1 MNHLRM
7 NQRVKLWI
15 LLQQNY
21 KINFELISQVNVLIT
36 VKLIG
41 GAKKSFSTDKI
52 VLEKKTDTINDLV
65 SHLIKIKPK
74 NTLEFDTKNLII
86 AVNGVDSS
94 ALDGYDTKLNDDD
107 EISIVPIIHG
117 GSSHRI
123 QFLVAQSNVELF
135 DILFD
140 KQFHRDFLDEL
151 RNKHK
156 QLIIQAINPQFLL
169 SVQHAKKILAI
180 SLHAKK
186 TKTMLSK
193 KIETDILL
201 RFAATTQISS
211 AIKTVGR
218 KMNMDCL
225 IIAMGKKTSLS
236 RLYSELK
243 PFINP
248 KPLSRNN
255 HPFLKKQFN
264 ISKHQLSAVQ
274 SKDSLEDIIVEK
286 AAVLI

>member
-1 MNHLRM
+1 
-7 NQRVKLWI
+7 VKL
-15 LLQQNY
+15 L
-21 KINFELISQVNVLIT
+21 
-36 VKLIG
+36 G

-52 VLEKKTDTINDLV
+52 VLEENISTINELI
-65 SHLIKIKPK
+65 SHLMQIKPK
-74 NTLEFDTKNLII
+74 DTLEFDTKNLLI

-94 ALDGYDTKLNDDD
+94 ALQGYDTKLSGND
-107 EISIVPIIHG
+107 EITIIPIIHG
-117 GSSHRI
+117 GSSRRI
-123 QFLVAQSNVELF
+123 QFLVVQSNVEIF

-140 KQFHRDFLDEL
+140 KRFHSDFLDEL

-156 QLIIQAINPQFLL
+156 HLIIQAINPQFLL

-201 RFAATTQISS
+201 RFAVTTQISA
-211 AIKTVGR
+211 AIKVVGR
-218 KMNMDCL
+218 KMNMDYL
-225 IIAMGKKTSLS
+225 VIAMGKKSSLN

-243 PFINP
+243 PFLNP

-255 HPFLKKQFN
+255 HPFLKRQFN
-264 ISKHQLSAVQ
+264 VSKNQLSVVQ

-286 AAVLI
+286 SAVLV

>member
-1 MNHLRM
+1 M
-7 NQRVKLWI
+7 NQRAKLWT

-21 KINFELISQVNVLIT
+21 KINFELISQVNTLIT
-36 VKLIG
+36 VKLMG

-52 VLEKKTDTINDLV
+52 ILEKNTSTINELI
-65 SHLIKIKPK
+65 SHLMEIKPK
-74 NTLEFDTKNLII
+74 DTLEFDTNNLLI
-86 AVNGVDSS
+86 AVNGIDSS
-94 ALDGYDTKLNDDD
+94 ALQGYDTKLNRDD
-107 EISIVPIIHG
+107 EISIIPIIHG

-123 QFLVAQSNVELF
+123 QFSVAQSNVELF

-151 RNKHK
+151 RKKHK

-186 TKTMLSK
+186 NKALLSK

-201 RFAATTQISS
+201 RFAATTQISD
-211 AIKTVGR
+211 AIKVAGR
-218 KMNMDCL
+218 KLNMDFL
-225 IIAMGKKTSLS
+225 IIAVGKKSSLS
-236 RLYSELK
+236 KLHSELK
-243 PFINP
+243 PFLRA
-248 KPLSRNN
+248 KPLSKNN
-255 HPFLKKQFN
+255 HTFLKKQFKV
-264 ISKHQLSAVQ
+264 SKMHLSAVS

>member
-1 MNHLRM
+1 LT
-7 NQRVKLWI
+7 
-15 LLQQNY
+15 
-21 KINFELISQVNVLIT
+21 T

-52 VLEKKTDTINDLV
+52 VLGEKVNTVNELV
-65 SHLIKIKPK
+65 NHLIKIKPK
-74 NTLEFDTKNLII
+74 DTLEFDTKNLII
-86 AVNGVDSS
+86 AVNGVDTS
-94 ALDGYDTKLNDDD
+94 ALDGYNTKLNDDD

-117 GSSHRI
+117 GSSRRI
-123 QFLVAQSNVELF
+123 QFSVAQSNVELF
-135 DILFD
+135 DMLFD
-140 KQFHRDFLDEL
+140 KQFHIDFLDEI
-151 RNKHK
+151 RKKYK

-201 RFAATTQISS
+201 RFAVTTQIST
-211 AIKTVGR
+211 AIKIAGR
-218 KMNMDCL
+218 KMNMDCMV
-225 IIAMGKKTSLS
+225 IAMGKKSSLTK
-236 RLYSELK
+236 LYSELK
-243 PFINP
+243 PFLNP

-255 HPFLKKQFN
+255 HPFLKRQFN
-264 ISKHQLSAVQ
+264 ISKRQLSVVQ

-286 AAVLI
+286 ATILV

>member
-1 MNHLRM
+1 M
-7 NQRVKLWI
+7 NQRVKLWT

-21 KINFELISQVNVLIT
+21 NINFELISQVNGLIT
-36 VKLIG
+36 VKLMG

-52 VLEKKTDTINDLV
+52 VLEKNASTINE
-65 SHLIKIKPK
+65 LISYLTEIKPK
-74 NTLEFDTKNLII
+74 DTLEFDTNNLLI
-86 AVNGVDSS
+86 AVNGIDSS
-94 ALDGYDTKLNDDD
+94 ALQGYDTKLNSDD
-107 EISIVPIIHG
+107 EISIIPIIHG

-123 QFLVAQSNVELF
+123 QFSIAQSNVELF

-156 QLIIQAINPQFLL
+156 HLIIQAINPQFLL

-180 SLHAKK
+180 SLGAKK

-211 AIKTVGR
+211 AINIVGR
-218 KMNMDCL
+218 KMNMDYL
-225 IIAMGKKTSLS
+225 IIAMGKKSFLS
-236 RLYSELK
+236 KLYSELK
-243 PFINP
+243 PFLNP

-255 HPFLKKQFN
+255 HPFLKRQFN
-264 ISKHQLSAVQ
+264 ISKHQLSVVQ

-286 AAVLI
+286 AAVLV

>member
-1 MNHLRM
+1 M
-7 NQRVKLWI
+7 
-15 LLQQNY
+15 
-21 KINFELISQVNVLIT
+21 IT
-36 VKLIG
+36 VKLMG

-52 VLEKKTDTINDLV
+52 VLEKNASTINE
-65 SHLIKIKPK
+65 LISYLTEIKPK
-74 NTLEFDTKNLII
+74 DTLEFDTNNLLI
-86 AVNGVDSS
+86 AVNGIDSS
-94 ALDGYDTKLNDDD
+94 ALQGYDTKLNSDD
-107 EISIVPIIHG
+107 EISIIPIIHG

-123 QFLVAQSNVELF
+123 QFSVAQSNVELF

-211 AIKTVGR
+211 AINIVGR
-218 KMNMDCL
+218 KMNMDYL
-225 IIAMGKKTSLS
+225 IIAMGKKSFLS
-236 RLYSELK
+236 KLYSELK
-243 PFINP
+243 PFLNP

-255 HPFLKKQFN
+255 HPFLKRQFN
-264 ISKHQLSAVQ
+264 ISKHQLSVVQ
-274 SKDSLEDIIVEK
+274 SKNSLEDIIVEK
-286 AAVLI
+286 AAVLV